1 MTRQRIE
8 ILAALGIVVGLAA
21 LVPAQE
27 AAQDPARQ
35 GLAIAREVDRRT
47 RGYADFTANLTM
59 ILRNSHGQES
69 RRILR
74 IKALAVPG
82 DGDKSLCLFDSPADI
97 KGTTL
102 LTHTHK
108 TGDDDQWLYLP
119 ALKRVKRIASSN
131 KSGSFVGS
139 EFAYEDIASQELEK
153 FNYRHLRD
161 EALEGTDCFVIE
173 RSPVDRKNSGYSRQ
187 VVWID
192 KAEYRTRKI
201 EHFDRRNA
209 LLKVLTIEGYQKYE
223 DRFWRP
229 DRMNMVNAQTGKSTE
244 LLWSDYRFGT
254 GLQDSDFLKDNIE
267 RMR

>member
-1 MTRQRIE
+1 MTRQRTE
-8 ILAALGIVVGLAA
+8 IITALGLLVFLAAGVRAE
-21 LVPAQE
+21 VPAQ
-27 AAQDPARQ
+27 Q
-35 GLAIAREVDRRT
+35 GLAIAQEGNLRYH
-47 RGYADFTANLTM
+47 GYGDFTANLTM

-69 RRILR
+69 RRVMR
-74 IKALAVPG
+74 IQGLEVEG

-102 LTHTHK
+102 LTFTHK

-139 EFAYEDIASQELEK
+139 EFAYEDIASQEVEK
-153 FNYRHLRD
+153 YTYRYLRD
-161 EALEGTDCFVIE
+161 ERIDSNDCFVVE

-192 KAEYRTRKI
+192 KAEYRTLKI

-209 LLKVLTIEGYQKYE
+209 LLKVLTVSGYRRYT

-229 DRMNMVNAQTGKSTE
+229 DRMTMVNLQTGKGTD
-244 LLWSDYRFGT
+244 LIWSDYRFKT
-254 GLQDSDFLKDNIE
+254 GLKEDDFLKDNLE
-267 RMR
+267 RIR